1 MTEREVVREVV
12 MILGEA
18 FDKLDELPKFGPPS
32 DAYWAVV
39 DAQDVLETCGARI
52 VQLLIDIGEAE

>member
-1 MTEREVVREVV
+1 MTEREVMREVV

-18 FDKLDELPKFGPPS
+18 FDKLDELPKFVPPS

-39 DAQDVLETCGARI
+39 DAQDELETRGAMI
-52 VQLLIDIGEAE
+52 VQLLIDMGESE